1 MKYSTVACSKIGLR
15 EIQQDR
21 FCYFQVDE
29 KLVMAITDGN
39 GGNGGGNLA
48 EETIKTIVFKAFV
61 ELSQY
66 KGNEEMTK
74 EQIEA
79 LGANALNKAAVHAL
93 SINKSHDDW
102 SKAGTTA
109 TLIIAVSNY
118 VSCFWIGDSPAYL
131 YQEGEGLIKL
141 TDPVHTLA
149 EVLIK
154 DGGSRE
160 ILDNQPSLNSILT
173 ECVGQDSYKLDSKI
187 VKITKPSI
195 VVVGSD
201 GVLDYFSEAELT
213 SILEVGLSNP
223 SDLQAL
229 TDDLVQKSLDKGSD
243 DNVTVVASL
252 ILPKGINK
260 EQCLSS
266 ITRRITKLCN

>member
-1 MKYSTVACSKIGLR
+1 LKFSTVACSKLGLR

-21 FCYFQVDE
+21 YCYFQVDE
-29 KLVMAITDGN
+29 KLVLVITDGN
-39 GGNGGGNLA
+39 GGKGGGYLA
-48 EETIKTIVFKAFV
+48 EETTKTVTSESCFV
-61 ELSQY
+61 LSQN
-66 KGNEEMTK
+66 KDNGDMTE

-79 LGANALNKAAVHAL
+79 LGAKALNKATVRAK
-93 SINKSHDDW
+93 SIKDLHEDW
-102 SKAGTTA
+102 SKAGTTV
-109 TLIIAVSNY
+109 TLIIATSNY
-118 VSCFWIGDSPAYL
+118 VGCFWIGDSPAFL

-160 ILDNQPSLNSILT
+160 ILEKQPSLNSILT
-173 ECVGQDSYKLDSKI
+173 ECVGQDSPKLDSK
-187 VKITKPSI
+187 VLKITKPSI
-195 VVVGSD
+195 IVAGSD